1 MDKPGRALAICSVM
15 LLAASLT
22 ISAAVPMPAAAPANA
37 KVKFQVSPGKIVC
50 KGDSVTVII
59 WYSWN
64 KNSDIAPLSPL
75 APLAPQGQPQP
86 KAPLPGTLKLTATHG
101 HISLSSKPVDFGPGT
116 VDLVYTG
123 TKVEKVDLITTLAY
137 PIQGVTVTAKRSF
150 EVKECN
156 YHLKIFAHVWEE
168 KEDNFVL
175 SYMAGEG
182 DLFVSDQTIYG
193 EIELLAGFQLYS
205 NNPVLI
211 CISKPSSGHGRV
223 KIDGKKI
230 VGKSGGTYLN
240 FNLDYETMTGFK
252 QGSLD
257 CTDKET
263 GERTGFTIDAPDPVE
278 PGMYLENVLSFNNG
292 NTSVYGT
299 YGEDGK
305 AYYTLT
311 PIT

>member
-1 MDKPGRALAICSVM
+1 MKKPGRALAICSVM

-22 ISAAVPMPAAAPANA
+22 ISAAVPNPAAAPVNA
-37 KVKFQVSPGKIVC
+37 KVKFQVAPGKIVC
-50 KGDSVTVII
+50 KGDSVPVII

-64 KNSDIAPLSPL
+64 NNSDL
-75 APLAPQGQPQP
+75 APLAPLVPLTPKGQQPQP
-86 KAPLPGTLKLTATHG
+86 APLPGTLKLTASHG
-101 HISLSSKPVDFGPGT
+101 HISLTSKPVDYGPGT
-116 VDLVYTG
+116 VELVYTG
-123 TKVEKVDLITTLAY
+123 TKVEKVDLIATLAY
-137 PIQGVTVTAKRSF
+137 PGQSGTAKRSF

-156 YHLKIFAHVWEE
+156 YHLKIFAHVWVE
-168 KEDNFVL
+168 KGDNFVL

-182 DLFVSDQTIYG
+182 DLSVSDQTIYG
-193 EIELLAGFQLYS
+193 ELELLAGFKLYS
-205 NNPVLI
+205 NNPVLL
-211 CISKPSSGHGRV
+211 CLSKPSSGHGRV

-230 VGKSGGTYLN
+230 TGKSGDTYLY

-252 QGSLD
+252 QGSMD

-278 PGMYLENVLSFNNG
+278 PGMYLENELSFNNG
-292 NTSVYGT
+292 NTSLYGT